1 MGNITRKRRNKRS
14 QIEEQ
19 QNEINEIQLLQSEI
33 STINKLLDQLPETSV
48 VEKMGLEYK
57 KSEVIKQ
64 IEEPKE
70 KVINPITE
78 AINKSVAFSKTGRP
92 RKFLTPEELE
102 QKENERKAKS
112 KESLQKFLE
121 SKKKSDI

>member
-14 QIEEQ
+14 QIKEQ

-78 AINKSVAFSKTGRP
+78 AINKSVAFSKAGRP
-92 RKFLTPEELE
+92 RKFLTPEEVE